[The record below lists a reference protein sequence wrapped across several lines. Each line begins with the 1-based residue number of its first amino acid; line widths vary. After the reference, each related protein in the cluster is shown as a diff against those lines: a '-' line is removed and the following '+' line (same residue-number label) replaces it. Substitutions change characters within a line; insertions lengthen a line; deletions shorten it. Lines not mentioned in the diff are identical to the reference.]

1 MPIHNTEIAAAFE
14 QLADLLE
21 IENAN
26 TFRVRAY
33 RNAALTLRT
42 YGKSMANLLEAGEDL
57 SKLPDIGK
65 DLANK
70 IKIMID
76 TGKLPLLDKVKS
88 LTPAALSDLLR
99 IQGLG
104 PKRVRT
110 LYKELQIQNMDD
122 LKHAAINGKIREL
135 EGFGKKTEQLIKQGV
150 EKFIRTERRTKL
162 SMAEDI
168 AIPLI
173 DYLKSSSGIKEI
185 ILAGSYR
192 RCKETVGDLDILIT
206 AKKNAPIMDRFT
218 DYDEVADVISKGK
231 TRSTVLLRSGLQ
243 VDLRVVPQVSF
254 GSALQYFTGSK
265 SHNIAVRKLGAK
277 KGYKINEYG
286 VFEND
291 KRIAGKT
298 EAEVYEKVGLPYIP
312 PELRENR
319 GELAISKKNKLP
331 KLITEQDIR
340 GDLHCHTNASDG
352 RHTLEQ
358 MVEAAAQRGYE
369 YLSVNDHSKHVTL
382 AHGLSKHRLLEQI
395 KAIDKLNEKLNGI
408 VILKSIELDI
418 LEDGSLDLPDDVL
431 KELDFTV
438 CSVHYKFNLS
448 RQKQTERILRAM
460 DNRYFTILGHP
471 TGRLINERD
480 PYQID
485 LEKIIKTAMTVVAFL
500 KSTPNQN
507 DWI

>member
-88 LTPAALSDLLR
+88 RTPAALSDLLR

-319 GELAISKKNKLP
+319 GELAISKK
-331 KLITEQDIR
+331 
-340 GDLHCHTNASDG
+340 TN
-352 RHTLEQ
+352 
-358 MVEAAAQRGYE
+358 
-369 YLSVNDHSKHVTL
+369 
-382 AHGLSKHRLLEQI
+382 
-395 KAIDKLNEKLNGI
+395 
-408 VILKSIELDI
+408 
-418 LEDGSLDLPDDVL
+418 
-431 KELDFTV
+431 
-438 CSVHYKFNLS
+438 C
-448 RQKQTERILRAM
+448 
-460 DNRYFTILGHP
+460 
-471 TGRLINERD
+471 
-480 PYQID
+480 
-485 LEKIIKTAMTVVAFL
+485 
-500 KSTPNQN
+500 PN
-507 DWI
+507 